1 MPDKKS
7 GFGGDIEFGIKL
19 LDDVEGSII
28 AVLPIATS
36 DAAEYIAEGVRL
48 KTPRGKT
55 GKLLESVG
63 VEEID
68 ANARDGD
75 VSYRVVVKEFY
86 GRFLEY
92 GTKYISAI
100 GFVSAAVKARRNKAK
115 KIIQDHVEEA
125 AGRAVSVR
133 SRRK

>member
-1 MPDKKS
+1 MPDKA
-7 GFGGDIEFGIKL
+7 GFGDDIKFGVKL
-19 LDDVEGSII
+19 LDGVESSIV
-28 AVLPIATS
+28 AVLPIATK

-55 GKLLESVG
+55 GQLLESVG

-68 ANARDGD
+68 TDARDGD

-86 GRFLEY
+86 GRFLEF

-115 KIIQDHVEEA
+115 KIIQDHIEEA